1 MQKKGQNRMMK
12 ARSCVKEKKNTLK
25 KTLHPACD
33 TNSGS
38 RSAGYIVVRIC
49 SSKEPMLIHPA
60 YSPVAASTAG
70 AASTSAAARSR
81 RALVRRSQGRRES
94 EPGKSRGAT
103 TISHLPDCRARG
115 YREHAARPAPARATT
130 TGRALR
136 GPPERAGSHGRRA
149 VAQVVRR
156 RRLPVAGLDTKPLGV
171 TRERPARQ
179 EVPRVDE
186 LAGRDRVVR
195 GHVGDAIV
203 RREAR

>member
-1 MQKKGQNRMMK
+1 M
-12 ARSCVKEKKNTLK
+12 
-25 KTLHPACD
+25 
-33 TNSGS
+33 
-38 RSAGYIVVRIC
+38 VRIC

-81 RALVRRSQGRRES
+81 RALVRRGGHERQNLGRAE
-94 EPGKSRGAT
+94 GAT

-115 YREHAARPAPARATT
+115 YREHAAQPATTRATT